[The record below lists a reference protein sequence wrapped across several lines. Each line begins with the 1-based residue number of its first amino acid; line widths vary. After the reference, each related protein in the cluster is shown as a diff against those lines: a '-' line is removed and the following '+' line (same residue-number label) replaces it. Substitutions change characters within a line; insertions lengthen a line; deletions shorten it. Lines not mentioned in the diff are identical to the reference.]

1 LGCRTLR
8 FHFICEGAPVEHH
21 TYTEPQKQFL
31 FIRRSFIAIGRCLI
45 WIERLIRW
53 KPTGDPA
60 MAQLDSGPL
69 CSGPPTGKELLPY
82 NYNLTTHQTQIRQ
95 SLVKVFLFFSSFF
108 YLPYFFFQSPHY
120 SLDPCVPN
128 WPNTATV
135 LYAPDLTSKP
145 KINTFGFWVQLR
157 VCRRITSLWLLVGS

>member
-1 LGCRTLR
+1 
-8 FHFICEGAPVEHH
+8 
-21 TYTEPQKQFL
+21 
-31 FIRRSFIAIGRCLI
+31 
-45 WIERLIRW
+45 
-53 KPTGDPA
+53 

-95 SLVKVFLFFSSFF
+95 SLVKVFLFFF
-108 YLPYFFFQSPHY
+108 LPHY

-145 KINTFGFWVQLR
+145 KINTFGFWVQSR